1 MRRRPVPNPHL
12 RWHPLLQRTA
22 RLLPQPAVAPIPS
35 HTRDFGAIYLPPP
48 ANTTRFIDGTDG
60 VHPSLE
66 GMEHVKAEN
75 IVILTK
81 PFLDVCKKILPVLDL
96 QLPGMHKKGI
106 TCLARRVVS
115 DTIAIFASTS
125 SHGIVVIWEMAI
137 EPTPSE
143 DANVHTMGN
152 AMDHGGEGLILDVC
166 KRLKLNGRP
175 IPTSG

>member
-1 MRRRPVPNPHL
+1 MAQTVF
-12 RWHPLLQRTA
+12 T
-22 RLLPQPAVAPIPS
+22 
-35 HTRDFGAIYLPPP
+35 
-48 ANTTRFIDGTDG
+48 
-60 VHPSLE
+60 PSLE
-66 GMEHVKAEN
+66 GMEHVKTEN

-137 EPTPSE
+137 EPTPSDGYSESWKLISAHSFLLLSE

-175 IPTSG
+175 IPTIEA